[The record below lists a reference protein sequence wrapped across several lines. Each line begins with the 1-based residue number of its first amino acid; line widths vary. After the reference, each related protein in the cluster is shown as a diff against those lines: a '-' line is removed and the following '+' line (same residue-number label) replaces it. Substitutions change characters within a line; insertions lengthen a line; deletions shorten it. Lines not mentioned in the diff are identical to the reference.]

1 MIMEQSAKSGLVAC
15 NCMALR
21 RAARSISNF
30 YDGQLAPSGLRAT
43 QFAILALVNTLEEAS
58 VNAVAERLALDRT
71 TAGKN
76 LRPLEA
82 AGLVSIA
89 PSKKDGRQRAI
100 RLTKAGKAALKAAMP
115 LWRRA
120 QTRFESANGADKAA
134 ALRAAL
140 GSLKFQ
146 N

>member
-1 MIMEQSAKSGLVAC
+1 MS
-15 NCMALR
+15 LR

-30 YDGQLAPSGLRAT
+30 YDSQLAPSGLRAT
-43 QFAILALVNTLEEAS
+43 QFAILALVHELGEAS
-58 VNAVAERLALDRT
+58 VNAVAESLALDRT

-89 PSKKDGRQRAI
+89 PSKTDGRQRAI
-100 RLTKAGKAALKAAMP
+100 RVTKAGKKALKTALP

-120 QTRFESANGADKAA
+120 QTLFEAANGTGKAA
-134 ALRAAL
+134 SLRASLHA
-140 GSLKFQ
+140 LKFPG
-146 N
+146 

>member
-1 MIMEQSAKSGLVAC
+1 MIMEQSAKSELIAC

-30 YDGQLAPSGLRAT
+30 YDSQLAPSGLRAT

-100 RLTKAGKAALKAAMP
+100 RLTRAGKAALKTALP

-120 QTRFESANGADKAA
+120 QTQFEAANGADKAA
-134 ALRAAL
+134 TLRTTL
-140 GSLKFQ
+140 RTLKFQ

>member
-134 ALRAAL
+134 ALRATL